1 MGTGGVD
8 AFGSSDP
15 WGMREEPEDFRG
27 LSNQDIRQQQEQAI
41 RGKTIQF
48 TTVLQE

>member
-15 WGMREEPEDFRG
+15 WGIVHCVIAIYHTG
-27 LSNQDIRQQQEQAI
+27 IR
-41 RGKTIQF
+41 
-48 TTVLQE
+48 